1 MFESTSI
8 CLSLT
13 QQFYCLRD
21 SERQLGMQVHNIHW
35 HKMHFKLEYYTAG

>member
-13 QQFYCLRD
+13 QQLYCLRD
-21 SERQLGMQVHNIHW
+21 SERQLGMQVHTAKN
-35 HKMHFKLEYYTAG
+35 KFLVVRKYYLF